1 MKRALRIVGAG
12 MFALAWAAALLFPLP
27 AAAPAAQ
34 ERYSCAWEGESTQE
48 SYASAYAALAG
59 AGEEGVLLVRGSER
73 GVIAP
78 TQAYE
83 ELYSTLT

>member
-59 AGEEGVLLVRGSER
+59 AGEEGVLLC
-73 GVIAP
+73 
-78 TQAYE
+78 
-83 ELYSTLT
+83 